1 MMKTSVVT
9 TLLISIMLA
18 AVAQE
23 YPKKEVDM
31 EILADQLFGF
41 QDLDLNYEELY
52 ENIALLLNNPINLNE
67 AGAEELRFLNLMSE
81 NQVQSLLQ
89 YRNENGPLL
98 SVYELQAIPEF
109 DLTVIKTIIP
119 FVVIDNAASKGSL
132 WKRIKAE
139 ENNYLILRYDRTV
152 EAKEGFNE
160 SPGSSKFQGDENKM
174 YIRFRTSKSRDFSLG
189 FTIEKDAGEKI
200 DWNTNQRKYG
210 FDFYSF
216 HVQLQNK
223 GRLKNI
229 IIGDYQTQF
238 GQGLQLG
245 GSFGYGKGSEAVMTV
260 RRSNLG
266 ILPYTSVNEAGY
278 KRGAAMTFMLNK
290 SFDISTFYSYTWR
303 DATLVSDE
311 REEAFVSSFQT
322 TGLHRNENELSK
334 RHTIQEQN
342 YGAVLNFR
350 KNRID
355 AGLIFTA
362 IDFNIPVSPNPQPY
376 NQFSFT
382 GHNATNIGAFFNY
395 TFHNFTIFSEAAQSL
410 NEGYGFTAGL
420 LGSIAPGLDMA
431 LHVRNYQR
439 NFYSLYSNA
448 FSETSLPQNES
459 GVYWGW
465 KYTLNKKWNTSG
477 YVDLFRFPWLRYR
490 SYAPSEGHE
499 WLLRIT
505 FQPSKNVILYAQLR
519 EEVKAI
525 NTQDDQPN
533 LYSTGNGTKQNYWV
547 NCDFGLTQKLRLK
560 TRAQFSR
567 YEINRLTTTGM
578 ALVQDISYDLGKLA
592 LSGRYSLFDT
602 DDYDN
607 RQYVYERD
615 VWLAYSMPAYSGIGI
630 RSYILAEYA
639 VNKKLTF
646 WIRYARTR
654 FTDRDEIG
662 SGPDAITGNT
672 KTDIRIQMKVQF

>member
-1 MMKTSVVT
+1 MKEVSVVAT
-9 TLLISIMLA
+9 MLLCCILPV
-18 AVAQE
+18 VAQE

-67 AGAEELRFLNLMSE
+67 AGAEELRFLNLLSE
-81 NQVQSLLQ
+81 NQIQNLLQ
-89 YRNENGPLL
+89 YRNENGLLL
-98 SVYELQAIPEF
+98 SIYELQAVPDF
-109 DLTVIKTIIP
+109 DLTVINKIIP
-119 FVVIDNAASKGSL
+119 FVMVGNSTSEGSL
-132 WKRIKAE
+132 WKRIKTE

-152 EAKEGFNE
+152 EPKEGFKE
-160 SPGSSKFQGDENKM
+160 SSGTSKFQGDENKM
-174 YIRFRTSKSRDFSLG
+174 YFRFRTSKSRDFSLG
-189 FTIEKDAGEKI
+189 FTIEKDAGERI
-200 DWNTNQRKYG
+200 EWNSTQRKYG

-245 GSFGYGKGSEAVMTV
+245 GSFGYGKGSETVMTV

-278 KRGAAMTFMLNK
+278 KRGAAMTFMINK
-290 SFDISTFYSYTWR
+290 SLDISTFYSYNWR

-311 REEAFVSSFQT
+311 REEAYVSSFQT
-322 TGLHRNENELSK
+322 TGLHRNESELSR

-350 KNRID
+350 KKRVD

-362 IDFNIPVSPNPQPY
+362 IDFNIPVRPTPQPY
-376 NQFSFT
+376 NQFSFA
-382 GHNATNIGAFFNY
+382 GHNATNLGAFFNY
-395 TFHNFTIFSEAAQSL
+395 TFHNFTIFSEAAQSW
-410 NEGYGFTAGL
+410 NEGYGFTAGI

-431 LHVRNYQR
+431 LHIRNYQR

-465 KYTLNKKWNTSG
+465 KYTLNKKWNASW
-477 YVDLFRFPWLRYR
+477 YADLFRFPWLRYR
-490 SYAPSEGHE
+490 SYSPSEGHE
-499 WLLRIT
+499 WLLRVT
-505 FQPSKNVILYAQLR
+505 FQPTKNVLLFAQVR
-519 EEVKAI
+519 EEIKARNI
-525 NTQDDQPN
+525 QSEQPN
-533 LYSTGNGTKQNYWV
+533 LYATGNGTKRNIWF
-547 NCDFGLTQKLRLK
+547 NCDYGLTQKLRLK
-560 TRAQFSR
+560 TRAQFST
-567 YEINRLTTTGM
+567 YTINGITTNGL
-578 ALVQDISYDLGKLA
+578 ALLQDISYDIGKLTLA
-592 LSGRYSLFDT
+592 GRYALFDT

-615 VWLAYSMPAYSGIGI
+615 VWLAYSMPAYSDTGV
-630 RSYILAEYA
+630 RSYILAEYT
-639 VNKKLTF
+639 VSKKLTF
-646 WIRYARTR
+646 WFRYARTR
-654 FTDRDEIG
+654 LTHNDEIG
-662 SGPDAITGNT
+662 SGPDTIIGNT